1 MWVSKSREILFDG
14 PAGTGKSRAVCE
26 KANLCAM
33 KYPMSRILFLRK
45 TRASMTESVLVTFE
59 DKVLTPSSPIKSGPH
74 RSHRQSYIYPN
85 GSMIVLGGMDNAD
98 RIMST
103 EYDMICVFESTELTL
118 DDWEKLLTRLRNGVM
133 PYQQII
139 ADCNPS
145 GPTHWLKV
153 RADDG
158 GMNRIMSRHEDN
170 PAVTQE
176 YLGQLAR
183 LTGHRKDR
191 LFKGTWTAAEG
202 MIYDTW
208 DAAKFVM
215 SRKPEDMKR
224 WIMSIDEGFA
234 NPCAMYLYGV
244 DGDGRVHVFREF
256 YRTKQKEQDVVAAA
270 KELYGLQNVEYV
282 VVDPSAAKL
291 IAALTDN
298 NISTVPADN
307 SVYEGIIACQD
318 YIHVGDDGRPRL
330 TVDPE
335 CTNFVREIEGYQ
347 WATGNTGIQDKPVK
361 VNDHAMDALRYAV
374 MYLAQTS
381 GSMELIV
388 I

>member
-1 MWVSKSREILFDG
+1 MWACKQREILFDG

-33 KYPMSRILFLRK
+33 KYPSSRILFLRK

-59 DKVLTPSSPIKSGPH
+59 DKVLTQNSPIKSGPH

-103 EYDMICVFESTELTL
+103 EYDMICVFEATELTL

-145 GPTHWLKV
+145 GPTHWLKI
-153 RADDG
+153 RADEG
-158 GMNRIMSRHEDN
+158 SMKRIMSRHEDN
-170 PAVTQE
+170 PAVTKE
-176 YLGQLAR
+176 YLDQLAR

-191 LFKGTWTAAEG
+191 LYMGTWTAAEG

-215 SRKPEDMKR
+215 ERNPDDMKR
-224 WIMSIDEGFA
+224 WVMSLDEGFA

-244 DGDGRVHVFREF
+244 DGDGRVHVYREF
-256 YRTKQKEQDVVAAA
+256 YRTKQKEQDVIAAA
-270 KELYGLQNVEYV
+270 KEFYGSQNVEFI

-291 IAALTDN
+291 IAALTDSN
-298 NISTVPADN
+298 MATTPADN
-307 SVYEGIIACQD
+307 TVYEGIVECQK
-318 YIHVGDDGRPRL
+318 YIHIGDDGRARL
-330 TVDPE
+330 TVDPS
-335 CTNFVREIEGYQ
+335 CKNFIREIEGYQ
-347 WATGNTGIQDKPVK
+347 WNTGSKGIQDKPEK
-361 VNDHAMDALRYAV
+361 VNDHAMDALRYAI
-374 MYLAQTS
+374 MYLSQTS
-381 GSMELIV
+381 RSMELIV